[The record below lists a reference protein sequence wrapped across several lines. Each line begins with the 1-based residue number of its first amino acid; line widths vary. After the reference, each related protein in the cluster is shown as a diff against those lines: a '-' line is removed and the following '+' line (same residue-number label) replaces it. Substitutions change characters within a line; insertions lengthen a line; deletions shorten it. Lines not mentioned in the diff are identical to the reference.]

1 MPGPLGGHGKW
12 PSADQGTIMSYMKA
26 RLRTIPSLGSLL
38 WAPLLALVLLG
49 CDPGQRR
56 LWLNSPV
63 DGVLTIEDRE
73 PPPF

>member
-1 MPGPLGGHGKW
+1 MWPLAGGEI
-12 PSADQGTIMSYMKA
+12 IMSYMKA
-26 RLRTIPSLGSLL
+26 SLRTIPWLGSLL
-38 WAPLLALVLLG
+38 WAPLLALMLLG
-49 CDPGQRR
+49 CDNGPRR